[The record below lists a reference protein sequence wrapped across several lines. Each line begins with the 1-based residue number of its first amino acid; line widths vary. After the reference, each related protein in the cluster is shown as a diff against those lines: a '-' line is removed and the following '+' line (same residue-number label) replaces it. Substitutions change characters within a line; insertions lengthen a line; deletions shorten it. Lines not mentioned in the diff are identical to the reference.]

1 MENKPDYFHHIEH
14 RKFQS
19 SSKITLWLSLVITM
33 IFTVV
38 EFVGGIV
45 SNSLALLSDSFH
57 MLSDVLALGLSMVAI
72 YFSSKPPTKNYT
84 YGFLRLEIIVAFLN
98 GLALIVIS
106 LGIMYE
112 GIMRIIHPRPVE
124 SGIMILI
131 AFIGLIANIVL
142 TIILMISLKK
152 ENNINIQSALW
163 HFIGDLLNSLGIIVA
178 FVLIHFTGWNI
189 VDPIISIL
197 ISLIIL
203 RGGYKIIKNA
213 SKVLMERVP
222 DRYDTDEIMGAM
234 KDVEGV
240 IDIHEFHLWS
250 VTTNQNI

>member
-1 MENKPDYFHHIEH
+1 
-14 RKFQS
+14 
-19 SSKITLWLSLVITM
+19 
-33 IFTVV
+33 
-38 EFVGGIV
+38 
-45 SNSLALLSDSFH
+45 
-57 MLSDVLALGLSMVAI
+57 
-72 YFSSKPPTKNYT
+72 
-84 YGFLRLEIIVAFLN
+84 
-98 GLALIVIS
+98 
-106 LGIMYE
+106 
-112 GIMRIIHPRPVE
+112 MRIIHPRPVE

-203 RGGYKIIKNA
+203 RGGYKIIKMLQ
-213 SKVLMERVP
+213 K
-222 DRYDTDEIMGAM
+222 
-234 KDVEGV
+234 
-240 IDIHEFHLWS
+240 F
-250 VTTNQNI
+250 

>member
-1 MENKPDYFHHIEH
+1 
-14 RKFQS
+14 
-19 SSKITLWLSLVITM
+19 
-33 IFTVV
+33 
-38 EFVGGIV
+38 
-45 SNSLALLSDSFH
+45 
-57 MLSDVLALGLSMVAI
+57 
-72 YFSSKPPTKNYT
+72 
-84 YGFLRLEIIVAFLN
+84 
-98 GLALIVIS
+98 
-106 LGIMYE
+106 
-112 GIMRIIHPRPVE
+112 MRIIHPRPVE

-203 RGGYKIIKNA
+203 RGGYKLLKMLQ
-213 SKVLMERVP
+213 K
-222 DRYDTDEIMGAM
+222 
-234 KDVEGV
+234 
-240 IDIHEFHLWS
+240 F
-250 VTTNQNI
+250 

>member
-1 MENKPDYFHHIEH
+1 MSYKKLEKLQTNTHLSYLNEIKGIITLKLNRCKKMEENMENKPDYFHHIEH

-152 ENNINIQSALW
+152 RI
-163 HFIGDLLNSLGIIVA
+163 
-178 FVLIHFTGWNI
+178 
-189 VDPIISIL
+189 IL
-197 ISLIIL
+197 IFKVHYGISL
-203 RGGYKIIKNA
+203 
-213 SKVLMERVP
+213 
-222 DRYDTDEIMGAM
+222 
-234 KDVEGV
+234 V
-240 IDIHEFHLWS
+240 IY
-250 VTTNQNI
+250 

>member
-1 MENKPDYFHHIEH
+1 
-14 RKFQS
+14 
-19 SSKITLWLSLVITM
+19 
-33 IFTVV
+33 
-38 EFVGGIV
+38 
-45 SNSLALLSDSFH
+45 
-57 MLSDVLALGLSMVAI
+57 MV
-72 YFSSKPPTKNYT
+72 
-84 YGFLRLEIIVAFLN
+84 LRLEIIVAFLN

-142 TIILMISLKK
+142 TIILMISKK

-234 KDVEGV
+234 KM
-240 IDIHEFHLWS
+240 LKA
-250 VTTNQNI
+250 

>member
-1 MENKPDYFHHIEH
+1 M
-14 RKFQS
+14 
-19 SSKITLWLSLVITM
+19 
-33 IFTVV
+33 
-38 EFVGGIV
+38 
-45 SNSLALLSDSFH
+45 
-57 MLSDVLALGLSMVAI
+57 
-72 YFSSKPPTKNYT
+72 
-84 YGFLRLEIIVAFLN
+84 
-98 GLALIVIS
+98 
-106 LGIMYE
+106 
-112 GIMRIIHPRPVE
+112 
-124 SGIMILI
+124 
-131 AFIGLIANIVL
+131 
-142 TIILMISLKK
+142 
-152 ENNINIQSALW
+152 
-163 HFIGDLLNSLGIIVA
+163 A

-250 VTTNQNI
+250 VTTNQSSLSAHVVL

>member
-1 MENKPDYFHHIEH
+1 
-14 RKFQS
+14 
-19 SSKITLWLSLVITM
+19 M

-38 EFVGGIV
+38 EFVGIV

-57 MLSDVLALGLSMVAI
+57 MLSDVLALGFINGSDLFLEQA
-72 YFSSKPPTKNYT
+72 T
-84 YGFLRLEIIVAFLN
+84 YKELYIWFLRLEIIVAFLN

-152 ENNINIQSALW
+152 NNINIQSALW

-189 VDPIISIL
+189 VDPIISI
-197 ISLIIL
+197 SHF
-203 RGGYKIIKNA
+203 
-213 SKVLMERVP
+213 
-222 DRYDTDEIMGAM
+222 
-234 KDVEGV
+234 
-240 IDIHEFHLWS
+240 IDYFKRRI
-250 VTTNQNI
+250 QNY